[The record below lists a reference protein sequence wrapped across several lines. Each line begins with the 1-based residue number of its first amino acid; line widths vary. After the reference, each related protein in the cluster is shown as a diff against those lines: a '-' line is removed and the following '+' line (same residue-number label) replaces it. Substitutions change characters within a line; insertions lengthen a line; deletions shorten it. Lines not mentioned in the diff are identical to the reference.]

1 MPRIFS
7 RDAGAAAPRRTM
19 AAGLVPVA
27 LDVAQ
32 GKPGVLRFSDGS
44 SSPTTCL
51 RCPDAPCMSFRD
63 DEVVSAS
70 LPAFPADRNPSVC
83 PSGAIA
89 RENGGSPSIDSAACM
104 LCGVCA
110 SRCPAGAIRMIPHA
124 VIDDTA
130 RPAFPETDDGASADA
145 ALVAVSSAPRSGEF
159 LSESDAIAD
168 ELRARMLAAWSRVGD
183 RFPNHLARNLLIAA
197 GCGAAMRRKGDVF
210 ARMDIVLGH
219 PWPDFGCAEAEFG
232 DEAVLDAPR
241 DLLDDIAV
249 SIGRHG
255 RNPLS
260 LEAIVITDVLP
271 NWRSEYWRIIQDVRN
286 VLGVKIG
293 TVTVLALCLLVW
305 RGRKMS
311 ELPPGI
317 FHVDIDTPSYRETVL
332 EPLLGRKLRIS
343 LKPRPSVEVA
353 K

>member
-7 RDAGAAAPRRTM
+7 RDAGAAAPRRTL
-19 AAGLVPVA
+19 APGLVPVS
-27 LDVAQ
+27 LEIAQ
-32 GKPGVLRFSDGS
+32 GRPGTLRFADGS

-63 DEVVSAS
+63 GEVVSAS
-70 LPAFPADRNPSVC
+70 LPEFPADRNPSAC
-83 PSGAIA
+83 PAGAMS
-89 RENGGSPSIDSAACM
+89 RTDGGAPSVDPAACM

-124 VIDDTA
+124 VVDDA
-130 RPAFPETDDGASADA
+130 DRPAFPETGDGASADA
-145 ALVAVSSAPRSGEF
+145 ALAAVSGIPRSGEF
-159 LSESDAIAD
+159 LAESDTVAD
-168 ELRARMLAAWSRVGD
+168 DLRSRMLAAWSRNGD
-183 RFPNHLARNLLIAA
+183 RFPDLLARNLLIAA
-197 GCGAAMRRKGDVF
+197 GCGAAMRRKGDVS
-210 ARMDIVLGH
+210 ARMDIVLGA
-219 PWPDFGCAEAEFG
+219 PWPEFGCAEAEFG

-249 SIGRHG
+249 CVGRLG
-255 RNPLS
+255 RTPHSLS
-260 LEAIVITDVLP
+260 AIVVTDVLP
-271 NWRSEYWRIIQDVRN
+271 NRRSEYWRIIQDIRN

-311 ELPPGI
+311 ELPPDI
-317 FHVDIDTPSYRETVL
+317 FHVDIDTPSYREAVL
-332 EPLLGRKLRIS
+332 APLLGRRLR
-343 LKPRPSVEVA
+343 LGPAPRPFVEVA